1 MELFMGKIFSL
12 TNNLSGKDFSQGSS
26 YEGEEEKENESAGH
40 PEKIPEK
47 EEGLSDTFEEFLEDF
62 MPPEQEGER
71 FESCLW
77 MTIEDVMTRDVV
89 TIKEE
94 TPLEEVF
101 SLFGKFPYHTFP
113 VVNESNELVG
123 IIDLDV
129 VLDILLL
136 CMVPRSKHTPIT
148 AIRSLGGK
156 ARDIMITH
164 PVTISLGATLKDASD
179 LMMKHRFD
187 RVCVSDNG
195 KLAGIISKKDLV
207 KEICR
212 RRKKAKIGEE
222 KGKDGI
228 TGNQA

>member
-1 MELFMGKIFSL
+1 MGKISSL
-12 TNNLSGKDFSQGSS
+12 TNNLARMDFSQGNSN
-26 YEGEEEKENESAGH
+26 EEEREEEKGIEKPPERV
-40 PEKIPEK
+40 PEKG
-47 EEGLSDTFEEFLEDF
+47 EGLPDTLEEFLEDF
-62 MPPEQEGER
+62 MPSGQAGER

-77 MTIEDVMTRDVV
+77 ITIKELMTRDVITV
-89 TIKEE
+89 REN

-113 VVNESNELVG
+113 VVNEKNELVG

-129 VLDILLL
+129 VLEILLL
-136 CMVPRSKHTPIT
+136 CLVPRSKHTPLT

-156 ARDIMITH
+156 AGDIMITH
-164 PVTISLGATLKDASD
+164 PVTISLDATLKDASD

-187 RVCVSDNG
+187 RVCVNDNG

-212 RRKKAKIGEE
+212 RRKNPDKL
-222 KGKDGI
+222 
-228 TGNQA
+228 

>member
-1 MELFMGKIFSL
+1 MGKIFSL
-12 TNNLSGKDFSQGSS
+12 TNNLAGKDFSQGNSNK
-26 YEGEEEKENESAGH
+26 EGEEEEKGKERQL
-40 PEKIPEK
+40 EKVPEK
-47 EEGLSDTFEEFLEDF
+47 EEGFSDTLEEFLEDF
-62 MPPEQEGER
+62 MPSEQEGER
-71 FESCLW
+71 FDSCLW
-77 MTIEDVMTRDVV
+77 MTIKDLMTRDVV
-89 TIKEE
+89 TIKEDA
-94 TPLEEVF
+94 PLEEVF

-113 VVNESNELVG
+113 VVNENNELVG

-136 CMVPRSKHTPIT
+136 CLVPRSKHTPLT

-164 PVTISLGATLKDASD
+164 PVTIPLDATLKDTSD

-212 RRKKAKIGEE
+212 RRKKARMGEE
-222 KGKDGI
+222 RGKDEAA
-228 TGNQA
+228 GNQA

>member
-1 MELFMGKIFSL
+1 MGKIFAL
-12 TNNLSGKDFSQGSS
+12 ENNFAGGNSSQGSS
-26 YEGEEEKENESAGH
+26 NEEGKEEENGSGRPLEKVSEKGEE
-40 PEKIPEK
+40 
-47 EEGLSDTFEEFLEDF
+47 LSDTLEGFLEDF
-62 MPPEQEGER
+62 MPSGQAGER

-77 MTIEDVMTRDVV
+77 MTIEELMTRDVV
-89 TIKEE
+89 TVQED

-113 VVNESNELVG
+113 VVNHKNELVG

-136 CMVPRSKHTPIT
+136 CLVPRSKYTPLT

-156 ARDIMITH
+156 AGDIMITH
-164 PVTISLGATLKDASD
+164 PVTISLDATLKDASD

-212 RRKKAKIGEE
+212 RRKKARISEE
-222 KGKDGI
+222 KGKDEAG
-228 TGNQA
+228 G

>member
-12 TNNLSGKDFSQGSS
+12 TNNLAGRNFSQGNS
-26 YEGEEEKENESAGH
+26 YEEEEEKENGNERH
-40 PEKIPEK
+40 PEKVPER
-47 EEGLSDTFEEFLEDF
+47 EEELSDTFEEFLEDF
-62 MPPEQEGER
+62 MPSEKEGER

-77 MTIEDVMTRDVV
+77 MTIEDLMTRNVV
-89 TIKEE
+89 TIKENA
-94 TPLEEVF
+94 PLEEVF

-113 VVNESNELVG
+113 VVNANNELVG

-129 VLDILLL
+129 VLEILLL
-136 CMVPRSKHTPIT
+136 CLVPRSKHTPLT

-164 PVTISLGATLKDASD
+164 PVTISLDATLKDASD

-187 RVCVSDNG
+187 RVCVSNNG

-212 RRKKAKIGEE
+212 RRKKVSLG
-222 KGKDGI
+222 
-228 TGNQA
+228 